1 MATMPKIELKITGPD
16 GLSHDEILTQNNAI
30 LGSGPSATVRLADPK
45 VSSAHFML
53 KVSETGD
60 LTLLDLGSEAG
71 TRVRGQTIKQPM
83 ALASG
88 DIIQV
93 GSTKV
98 RVAFGDSDATDVVP
112 VIRADDN
119 SDEAKTQ
126 MEAAVPGAQE
136 KIDTVRSRALQEA
149 KEGAKES
156 AKVPTPTPASA
167 SSREETRA
175 EKPRAAAAS
184 PSKAP
189 AAPSKP
195 AAKKE
200 GALSS
205 FQGTTLALGPNGNR
219 LLNEEFSPDEAP
231 TDSDR
236 ALEVALLWGDTMIE
250 VRTFKAGVPVKI
262 GPGAG
267 QDFQLYSEGLGEGFQ
282 LVSPTGAIVAPPGAK
297 AVVYRDGK
305 ESPAHGEV
313 TLGNSDRCL
322 LTVDA
327 TNFIV
332 RWIRPSKQFKSGF
345 FDSMDFYFTK
355 VLSVVFMLHLVVLIG
370 FWITPLNNELLSEDL
385 FKNPSAFAKLI
396 IQPPKKEKQ
405 KKFELSG
412 VAEGAKAKGKEGKFG
427 KKEAK
432 KEQADPSKKGSP
444 IVNAHKREEDR
455 TKIMKAGLLGALGGA
470 DGAASNIFGP
480 GGLGTGINNAL
491 GGLKGGAGM
500 GDAHGV
506 GGLGSRGTGPGGGGT
521 ALGLGGL
528 GNKGTGHGAG
538 GNGLL
543 DLGGRGKGD
552 TRITPGR
559 VNVQGSL
566 SKEIIGK
573 IIRKHWN
580 EIKYCYETELNKNP
594 NLYGKVA
601 VAFTID
607 GTGAV
612 GDANVSESTMGNTNV
627 ENCMTTRVRRWRFPE
642 PKGGGQVFVTYPWVF
657 KAAGGDE

>member
-1 MATMPKIELKITGPD
+1 MATMPKVELKITGPD
-16 GLSHDEILTQNNAI
+16 GLAHDEILTQNNAI

-53 KVSETGD
+53 KVGETGD

-71 TRVRGQTIKQPM
+71 TRLRGQAIKQPT

-112 VIRADDN
+112 VIRDDTVEETRPPL
-119 SDEAKTQ
+119 EA
-126 MEAAVPGAQE
+126 GAQE
-136 KIDTVRSRALQEA
+136 KIDTVRARAIQEA
-149 KEGAKES
+149 KEAKAQEAAAGS
-156 AKVPTPTPASA
+156 T
-167 SSREETRA
+167 REETRA
-175 EKPRAAAAS
+175 EKPRAAPASS

-189 AAPSKP
+189 AAKAP
-195 AAKKE
+195 AKKE
-200 GALSS
+200 GALST

-262 GPGAG
+262 GPGPG
-267 QDFQLYSEGLGEGFQ
+267 KDFQLYSEGIGEGFE
-282 LVSPTGAIVAPPGAK
+282 LVSAAGVVYAPPGAK
-297 AVVYRDGK
+297 ALVYRDGK
-305 ESPAHGEV
+305 ETPGHGEV

-327 TNFIV
+327 THFVV

-396 IQPPKKEKQ
+396 IQPPPKEKK

-432 KEQADPSKKGSP
+432 KEQADPSKKGAP

-470 DGAASNIFGP
+470 DGAVSNIFGP

-566 SKEIIGK
+566 SKDIIAK

-612 GDANVSESTMGNTNV
+612 GDANISESTMGNTNV
-627 ENCMTTRVRRWRFPE
+627 ENCMTVRVKRWRFPE

-657 KAAGGDE
+657 KAAGSDE

>member
-1 MATMPKIELKITGPD
+1 MATMPKIELKITSPD
-16 GLSHDEILTQNNAI
+16 GLTHDEILTQNNAI

-53 KVSETGD
+53 KVGDNGD

-71 TRVRGQTIKQPM
+71 TRLRGQAIKQPT

-93 GSTKV
+93 GATKV
-98 RVAFGDSDATDVVP
+98 RVAFGDSDSTEVVP
-112 VIRADDN
+112 VIRDDTE
-119 SDEAKTQ
+119 EARTLS
-126 MEAAVPGAQE
+126 EPGSQE
-136 KIDTVRSRALQEA
+136 KIDTVRARAIQEA
-149 KEGAKES
+149 KEAKEA
-156 AKVPTPTPASA
+156 AKASEA
-167 SSREETRA
+167 AAPSTREQTRA
-175 EKPRAAAAS
+175 EPRPTAPV
-184 PSKAP
+184 PSKRP
-189 AAPSKP
+189 
-195 AAKKE
+195 KE
-200 GALSS
+200 GALST

-231 TDSDR
+231 TDGDR

-250 VRTFKAGVPVKI
+250 VRTFKSGQPVKI
-262 GPGAG
+262 GPGKG
-267 QDFQLYSEGLGEGFQ
+267 QDFQLYSEGIGEGFE
-282 LVSPTGAIVAPPGAK
+282 LVSASGAIQTPPGGK

-305 ESPAHGEV
+305 ERSAGGDV
-313 TLGNSDRCL
+313 TLDSSDRCL
-322 LTVDA
+322 LTIDA
-327 TNFIV
+327 TSFIV
-332 RWIRPSKQFKSGF
+332 RWIKPSKQFKSGF

-396 IQPPKKEKQ
+396 IQPPPKEKK

-432 KEQADPSKKGSP
+432 KEQADPSKKGAP

-566 SKEIIGK
+566 SKDIIAK

-612 GDANVSESTMGNTNV
+612 SDANISESTMGNTNV
-627 ENCMTTRVRRWRFPE
+627 ENCMTVRVRRWRFPE

-657 KAAGGDE
+657 KAAGSDE